1 MERNH
6 QEMKVIYSFYLTFV
20 PDTPGSIG
28 SVRCHSAYSLA
39 VGRNLSPKKR
49 HSSGIVLL
57 ALAVAKIKLRE
68 RVRKPLDPSVKN

>member
-1 MERNH
+1 M
-6 QEMKVIYSFYLTFV
+6 
-20 PDTPGSIG
+20 
-28 SVRCHSAYSLA
+28 
-39 VGRNLSPKKR
+39 SPKKR